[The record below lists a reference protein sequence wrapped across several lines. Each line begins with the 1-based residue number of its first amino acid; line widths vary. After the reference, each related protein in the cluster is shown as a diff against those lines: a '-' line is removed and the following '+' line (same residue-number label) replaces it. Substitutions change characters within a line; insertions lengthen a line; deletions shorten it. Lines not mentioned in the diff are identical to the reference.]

1 MKKFIRL
8 SFYLL
13 ATIIAFFVSSNI
25 HADIIVVNKDGGVPS
40 SGINFDLIHNFTPDD
55 DFGVPSLFKKHMIV
69 MGHGAGDPGA
79 QGSGTNEA
87 TFNRTE
93 LLPLLQKYASQ
104 LKYSKIYFY
113 DPSRDMYQDSVH
125 DKGAYTI
132 DNYESVT
139 EFHLDSS
146 RSTSA
151 HGGHVIVHPTQVT
164 DKNRDL
170 AQVVNKYVGLNPSY
184 AGNGGLSLRSD
195 LLNLSVLRYRGI
207 SYRLVEMAF
216 ISNPND
222 VAKLRSNLEAFA
234 KEMVERITGE
244 RITPDIQASSIDY
257 FAALDNQMKIS
268 GWFESSKAT
277 TTGYPFLYVL
287 DRDGNELTRYPITL
301 TNRADVASK
310 YPALPDAGKHGFS
323 LTVNIPD
330 YLRGKQI
337 YFKAGKSSDS
347 RGDQLNYEVY
357 FTKGFKLDPVVK
369 TGNIDEYKNTKNNV
383 EVRGWFFDSRLSNQ
397 GVPYLFVYDEN
408 NQEVKRIAL
417 ILSNRVDV
425 QASYRTWSTSLK
437 SGFDAKFTVDDKYRG
452 HKLHFVAK
460 NLTSDQKSTIFEIP
474 LNGTYQVQD
483 FVQASS
489 LDQATYNDGKLK
501 LRGWHY
507 NERNNTGYRF
517 LVLTDK
523 ANNQVVK
530 KVKYQGINR
539 ADVTRLYGDSA
550 KNSGFDVTIDLAAN
564 EQGKTYLVKSIIT
577 EDEQGNKVIS
587 EQSFKNLVDV
597 EQTTPL
603 DPNQSNGKTDKL
615 YRVYNK
621 NSGEHLYTASLGEAK
636 HLINLGWKDEGVAW
650 NLPESGTPIY
660 RLYNPNSGEHFYT
673 ANQAEYENVAKAGWN
688 KEGIVFHSDLNKKTP
703 IYRLF
708 NPNADGAGSHHYTVN
723 QAERDNLVKLGWKNE
738 DIAFYGA

>member
-113 DPSRDMYQDSVH
+113 DPNRDMYQDSVN

-132 DNYESVT
+132 NNYESVT

-146 RSTSA
+146 RSTTAS
-151 HGGHVIVHPTQVT
+151 GGHVIVHPTQVT

-170 AQVVNKYVGLNPSY
+170 AQVVNKYVGLNPAY
-184 AGNGGLSLRSD
+184 ARNGGLSLRSD
-195 LLNLSVLRYRGI
+195 LLNLNILRYRGI

-222 VAKLRSNLEAFA
+222 VSKLRSNLEAFA

-257 FAALDNQMKIS
+257 FAAIDNQMKIS

-277 TTGYPFLYVL
+277 TTGTPYLYII
-287 DRDGNELTRYPITL
+287 DREGNELARYPITL
-301 TNRADVASK
+301 TNRPDVANA
-310 YPALPDAGKHGFS
+310 YPDLPEAGKHGFS

-330 YLRGKQI
+330 NLRGKQI

-347 RGDQLNYEVY
+347 RGDHLNYEVFFNNGY
-357 FTKGFKLDPVVK
+357 KLDPVIK
-369 TGNIDEYKNTKNNV
+369 SGHLDSYKNSKNEINV
-383 EVRGWFFDSRLSNQ
+383 SGWFFDSRLSNQ

-417 ILSNRVDV
+417 TLTNRGDV
-425 QASYRTWSTSLK
+425 QAAYRTWSTSLK
-437 SGFDAKFTVDDKYRG
+437 SGFNAKFTVEDQYRG
-452 HKLHFVAK
+452 HQLHFVAK
-460 NLTSDQKSTIFEIP
+460 NLTNDQNNVIFEIP

-489 LDQATYNDGKLK
+489 LDQATYKDGKLK
-501 LRGWHY
+501 LSGWHY
-507 NERNNTGYRF
+507 NERNNQGYRF

-523 ANNQVVK
+523 ATHQVVK
-530 KVKYQGINR
+530 KVNYQGINR
-539 ADVTRLYGDSA
+539 ADVTRLHGDTA

-577 EDEQGNKVIS
+577 EDEQGNNILS
-587 EQSFKNLVDV
+587 EQSFKKSVDV
-597 EQTTPL
+597 AQTTPL
-603 DPNQSNGKTDKL
+603 DPDQSNGKTDKL

-708 NPNADGAGSHHYTVN
+708 NPNAKGAGSHHYTVN
-723 QAERDNLVKLGWKNE
+723 QTERNNLVSIGWKNE

>member
-1 MKKFIRL
+1 MKKILRL

-13 ATIIAFFVSSNI
+13 TTIIAFSVCSNI
-25 HADIIVVNKDGGVPS
+25 HADLIVTNKDGGVPS

-113 DPSRDMYQDSVH
+113 DPNRDMYQDSVN

-132 DNYESVT
+132 NNYESVT

-146 RSTSA
+146 RSTTAS
-151 HGGHVIVHPTQVT
+151 GGHVIVHPTQVT
-164 DKNRDL
+164 NTNRDL
-170 AQVVNKYVGLNPSY
+170 AQVVNKYVGLNPAY
-184 AGNGGLSLRSD
+184 ARNGGLSLRSD
-195 LLNLSVLRYRGI
+195 LLNLNILRYRGI

-222 VAKLRSNLEAFA
+222 VSKLRSNLEAFA

-257 FAALDNQMKIS
+257 FAAIDNQMKIS

-277 TTGYPFLYVL
+277 TTGTPYLYII
-287 DRDGNELTRYPITL
+287 DREGNELARYPITL
-301 TNRADVASK
+301 TNRPDVANA
-310 YPALPDAGKHGFS
+310 YPDLPEAGKHGFS

-330 YLRGKQI
+330 ILRGKQI

-347 RGDQLNYEVY
+347 RGDHLNYEVY
-357 FTKGFKLDPVVK
+357 FTKGFKLDSVVK

-383 EVRGWFFDSRLSNQ
+383 EIRGWFFDSRLSNQ

-408 NQEVKRIAL
+408 NQEIKRIAL
-417 ILSNRVDV
+417 TLTNRVDV
-425 QASYRTWSTSLK
+425 QAAYRTWSTSLK
-437 SGFDAKFTVDDKYRG
+437 SGFNAKFTVEDQYRG
-452 HKLHFVAK
+452 HQLHFVAK
-460 NLTSDQKSTIFEIP
+460 NLTSDQNNVIFEIP

-489 LDQATYNDGKLK
+489 LDQATYKDGKLK

-507 NERNNTGYRF
+507 NERNNQGYRF

-523 ANNQVVK
+523 ATHQVVK
-530 KVKYQGINR
+530 KVNYQGINR
-539 ADVTRLYGDSA
+539 ADVTRLHGDTA
-550 KNSGFDVTIDLAAN
+550 KNSGFDVTIDLSAN

-577 EDEQGNKVIS
+577 EDEQGNNILS
-587 EQSFKNLVDV
+587 EQSFKKSVDV
-597 EQTTPL
+597 AQTTPL
-603 DPNQSNGKTDKL
+603 DPDQSNGKTDKL

-621 NSGEHLYTASLGEAK
+621 NSGEHLYTASLGESK